1 MELRGV
7 LFRSAV
13 AISKIEP
20 RIGPI
25 QGVHPTPNAIPS
37 NKELSVRDGVN
48 RLNRRF
54 VAVRNNGRRN
64 MPKRDTPKIMIN
76 TPALYSSQR
85 RHANK
90 NCPPHPN
97 AVPNKINNSE
107 KPKTKQ
113 AAFTITW
120 NLPLIP
126 TLPFCAFFVVTPEIA
141 PRYAGISGNVQ
152 GARNVNTPAKKDGMI
167 SMEENIM
174 TPHN

>member
-1 MELRGV
+1 MPSPTSTAPDILSIILPRRAIFTMRGEI
-7 LFRSAV
+7 LSKAKATIRNGTASPREKTASNNAPAPTLPDAV

-97 AVPNKINNSE
+97 AVQNKINNSE
-107 KPKTKQ
+107 QPKTKQ
-113 AAFTITW
+113 AKFTIT
-120 NLPLIP
+120 
-126 TLPFCAFFVVTPEIA
+126 
-141 PRYAGISGNVQ
+141 
-152 GARNVNTPAKKDGMI
+152 
-167 SMEENIM
+167 
-174 TPHN
+174 